1 MKHDVRFPAIGV
13 SIALACLAQPA
24 AARTCEAPPALTSV
38 DPPGFYQNAGGYA
51 EAIKPLH
58 AFIAEVNKAADEHD
72 LDCVMDLLAGWARGS
87 ALLTSGANYQ
97 SDFER
102 SWAGTDFALALLRF
116 PAAPTKAD
124 HRFQQI
130 KPWLIRI
137 AEETRDADRINH
149 LGNNLV
155 YWAGLDLMS
164 IGTLTDRGDLVDAGI
179 SRARQGI
186 RDIGP
191 HGELERELKRGERAL
206 HYHNFALTPLVFCAE
221 LASRRNI
228 DLYAENNGAIHR
240 LAGLIV
246 RAVKDERSFGAFT
259 QVQQQLFPWTF
270 QGDLAWMEPYYARFH
285 SPDLPAIIRA
295 RRPFNNPRLGG
306 NVTASWGATLPNS

>member
-1 MKHDVRFPAIGV
+1 MKHDIRLVAIGV
-13 SIALACLAQPA
+13 SIALACLAEPA
-24 AARTCEAPPALTSV
+24 AARTCEAPPALTSI
-38 DPPGFYQNAGGYA
+38 DPPGFYQDASGYA

-58 AFIAEVNKAADEHD
+58 AFIAQVNKAADERD
-72 LDCVMDLLAGWARGS
+72 LDCVMDLLASWARGS
-87 ALLTSGANYQ
+87 ALLTIGANYQ
-97 SDFER
+97 GDFER

-116 PAAPTKAD
+116 SATSIKAD
-124 HRFQQI
+124 QRFQQI

-221 LASRRNI
+221 LANRRKI

-240 LAGLIV
+240 LAAVIV
-246 RAVKDERSFGAFT
+246 RAVKDERSFGALT
-259 QVQQQLFPWTF
+259 QVPQQLFPWTF

-285 SPDLPAIIRA
+285 NPDLPAILRA
-295 RRPFNNPRLGG
+295 RRPLNNPRLGG
-306 NVTASWGATLPNS
+306 NVTATWGAALPD

>member
-1 MKHDVRFPAIGV
+1 MKFDVRFTAIGV
-13 SIALACLAQPA
+13 SIVLACLAQPA
-24 AARTCEAPPALTSV
+24 AARSCEAPPALTSV
-38 DPPGFYQNAGGYA
+38 DPPGFYQNASGYA
-51 EAIKPLH
+51 DAIKPLH
-58 AFIAEVNKAADEHD
+58 AFIAEVNNAADQRD
-72 LDCVMDLLAGWARGS
+72 LDCVMDLLASWARGS
-87 ALLTSGANYQ
+87 ALLTIGANYQ
-97 SDFER
+97 GDFER

-116 PAAPTKAD
+116 PGASIKAD

-164 IGTLTDRGDLVDAGI
+164 IGTLTDRGDLVDAGM

-186 RDIGP
+186 RDIGV

-228 DLYAENNGAIHR
+228 DLYAENNGAIRR
-240 LAGLIV
+240 LADLIV
-246 RAVKDERSFGAFT
+246 RAVQDERSFGALT
-259 QVQQQLFPWTF
+259 NVPQQLFPWTF

-285 SPDLPAIIRA
+285 DPRLPSILGP

-306 NVTASWGATLPNS
+306 NVTASWGAPLPD

>member
-1 MKHDVRFPAIGV
+1 MKRWIGFTTISV
-13 SIALACLAQPA
+13 SIALPCLGQPA
-24 AARTCEAPPALTSV
+24 AARTCEAPPALASV
-38 DPPGFYQNAGGYA
+38 DPPGFYQDAGGYA

-58 AFIAEVNKAADEHD
+58 AFIAQVNKAADEHD
-72 LDCVMDLLAGWARGS
+72 QDCVLNLLASWARGD
-87 ALLTSGANYQ
+87 ALLTIGASYQ
-97 SDFER
+97 GDFER

-116 PAAPTKAD
+116 PVASTKAD

-164 IGTLTDRGDLVDAGI
+164 IGTLTDRSDLIDAGI

-186 RDIGP
+186 GDIGA
-191 HGELERELKRGERAL
+191 HGELQRELKRGERAL
-206 HYHNFALTPLVFCAE
+206 HYHNFALIPLVFCAE
-221 LASRRNI
+221 LASRRKI

-240 LAGLIV
+240 LADPIV
-246 RAVKDERSFGAFT
+246 RAVQDERSFGALT
-259 QVQQQLFPWTF
+259 NVPQQVFPWTF

-285 SPDLPAIIRA
+285 DQRLPPIIRS

-306 NVTASWGATLPNS
+306 NVTASWGAPQPD

>member
-1 MKHDVRFPAIGV
+1 MKHDIRFVAIGL
-13 SIALACLAQPA
+13 SIALACLARPA
-24 AARTCEAPPALTSV
+24 ATRTCEAPPALTSI
-38 DPPGFYQNAGGYA
+38 DPPGIYQDASGYA

-58 AFIAEVNKAADEHD
+58 AFIAQVNKAADERD

-87 ALLTSGANYQ
+87 ALLTIGANYQ
-97 SDFER
+97 GDFER

-116 PAAPTKAD
+116 PVTSIKAD
-124 HRFQQI
+124 QRFQQI

-164 IGTLTDRGDLVDAGI
+164 IGSLTDRGDLVDAGI
-179 SRARQGI
+179 ARARQGI

-240 LAGLIV
+240 LAAVIV
-246 RAVKDERSFGAFT
+246 RAVKDERSFSALT
-259 QVQQQLFPWTF
+259 QVPQQLFAWTF

-285 SPDLPAIIRA
+285 GPDLPAILRA
-295 RRPFNNPRLGG
+295 RRPLNNPRLGG
-306 NVTASWGATLPNS
+306 NVTASWGAPLPD

>member
-1 MKHDVRFPAIGV
+1 MKHDVRFAAIGV
-13 SIALACLAQPA
+13 SIALVCLAQPA

-130 KPWLIRI
+130 KPWQ
-137 AEETRDADRINH
+137 
-149 LGNNLV
+149 
-155 YWAGLDLMS
+155 
-164 IGTLTDRGDLVDAGI
+164 IG
-179 SRARQGI
+179 RASCR
-186 RDIGP
+186 
-191 HGELERELKRGERAL
+191 ER
-206 HYHNFALTPLVFCAE
+206 V
-221 LASRRNI
+221 
-228 DLYAENNGAIHR
+228 
-240 LAGLIV
+240 
-246 RAVKDERSFGAFT
+246 
-259 QVQQQLFPWTF
+259 
-270 QGDLAWMEPYYARFH
+270 
-285 SPDLPAIIRA
+285 
-295 RRPFNNPRLGG
+295 
-306 NVTASWGATLPNS
+306 

>member
-1 MKHDVRFPAIGV
+1 M
-13 SIALACLAQPA
+13 
-24 AARTCEAPPALTSV
+24 
-38 DPPGFYQNAGGYA
+38 
-51 EAIKPLH
+51 
-58 AFIAEVNKAADEHD
+58 
-72 LDCVMDLLAGWARGS
+72 DCVMDLLAGWARGG
-87 ALLTSGANYQ
+87 ALLTIGANYQ
-97 SDFER
+97 GDFER

-116 PAAPTKAD
+116 PNASTKAD

-186 RDIGP
+186 RDIGA

-206 HYHNFALTPLVFCAE
+206 HYHNFALIPLVFCAE
-221 LASRRNI
+221 LASRRKV
-228 DLYAENNGAIHR
+228 DLYAENNGAIRR
-240 LAGLIV
+240 LADLVV
-246 RAVKDERSFGAFT
+246 RAVQDERSFGALT
-259 QVQQQLFPWTF
+259 NVPQQLFPWTF

-285 SPDLPAIIRA
+285 DPRLPPILSS
-295 RRPFNNPRLGG
+295 RRPLNNPRLGG
-306 NVTASWGATLPNS
+306 NVTATWGAPLPD

>member
-1 MKHDVRFPAIGV
+1 MKHDVRFAAIGV
-13 SIALACLAQPA
+13 SIALVCLAQPA

-246 RAVKDERSFGAFT
+246 RAGKDERSFGART

-306 NVTASWGATLPNS
+306 NVTAVWGAPLPNS